1 MALFGHQPLRE
12 GSIGSMSELG
22 AHGLPPSLTVP
33 AVPHPSP
40 HSKLALIST
49 PEGLL
54 IAPAATGGES
64 VEVARIAW
72 GKEGKVGMMKTRNP
86 YRAGH
91 ATVPGIVGVLHL
103 FNLSYLLVVS
113 TAVQVG
119 NLLDPSRTIYCVK
132 DVTAIPLEES
142 KANASLKLLLRKSG
156 GSPLAEEDEYDSD
169 STTDTEDGDA
179 ASIVEPDVAQAVTL
193 SSTSAPQGTLKP
205 PSIAVSTTPSAS
217 PERPKAL
224 PDMARRLSFWRK
236 VARRQQPLP
245 APIPPLAEEM
255 PAPDPPALEKN
266 PAAAATLDAAGGPEE
281 DGAAHGTVPTR
292 YERLADVERKVVRE
306 CIRLWTQ
313 GGMFFAYD
321 FDITRGLQRKYD
333 MNTAKRQQED
343 ILTEIAGPKS
353 SGFVPEV
360 VKPFTEPN
368 AQLPLWRRIDQKYWW
383 NRSLM
388 ADFLEAGLHSYVLP
402 IMNGFVEMSTF
413 HLPVPCSDPEPE
425 IVPVKFTII
434 SRRAC
439 LRPGL
444 RYQRRGVDDHG
455 NVANFV
461 ETEAIVSVER
471 DGRKNVFSYTQI
483 RGSIPLYWSQPQPG
497 LQLKPI
503 PRLDR
508 PLADSSDIMR
518 KHFVKLTHYWPI
530 TIVNLAEITGKEA
543 VVTLAYRELAQGL
556 NMKEVKYHEFDFH
569 HECKGMKYE
578 NISKLITALNST
590 FASQGFFWANGDDV
604 LNEQKG
610 TFRTN
615 CIDCLDRTNVVQSA
629 FSRYVL
635 EQQLQAA
642 ALLGV
647 SDRGKTEQE
656 MVFNT
661 VWANNGDAISRAYAG
676 TSALKGDFT
685 RTGKRDING
694 MLNDGMNSLA
704 RLYSSAFA
712 DYFTQAVIDFS
723 MGNRNL
729 SVFSEFLEKLQS
741 TDPGEMLHLSKI
753 RAAAI
758 ETCASHVLSEGE
770 VLLGG
775 WTLFSP
781 TELDAKVGKS
791 FEEKILLL
799 SPLALYINSYDY
811 ALDKVVMAT
820 RVPLADIVSIQKEGA
835 YILSTLQE
843 AARDPMENYGLLI
856 TWKTSHLT
864 RRITS
869 YSLRNKPDAID
880 VQDVKAKKGA
890 IRPGISRSNT
900 ASSLGKGVPEDTQFA
915 AFKALP
921 TSTSTAG
928 RDLDVVPVTSCRNA
942 VDVIVDTIV
951 RACKDTEAP
960 VKKEF
965 VRVQDIIRLAFMC
978 LTRVTFQL
986 TLGHKL
992 SLAEA
997 QRETSVYAKLEYYLK
1012 RRLWL

>member
-1 MALFGHQPLRE
+1 MP
-12 GSIGSMSELG
+12 
-22 AHGLPPSLTVP
+22 
-33 AVPHPSP
+33 
-40 HSKLALIST
+40 
-49 PEGLL
+49 
-54 IAPAATGGES
+54 
-64 VEVARIAW
+64 
-72 GKEGKVGMMKTRNP
+72 
-86 YRAGH
+86 
-91 ATVPGIVGVLHL
+91 
-103 FNLSYLLVVS
+103 
-113 TAVQVG
+113 
-119 NLLDPSRTIYCVK
+119 
-132 DVTAIPLEES
+132 
-142 KANASLKLLLRKSG
+142 
-156 GSPLAEEDEYDSD
+156 
-169 STTDTEDGDA
+169 
-179 ASIVEPDVAQAVTL
+179 
-193 SSTSAPQGTLKP
+193 SAPPVLP
-205 PSIAVSTTPSAS
+205 VS
-217 PERPKAL
+217 
-224 PDMARRLSFWRK
+224 
-236 VARRQQPLP
+236 Q
-245 APIPPLAEEM
+245 
-255 PAPDPPALEKN
+255 EKN

-281 DGAAHGTVPTR
+281 PGQGAGTVPGR
-292 YERLADVERKVVRE
+292 YERLSDVERKVVRE

-313 GGMFFAYD
+313 GGMVFAYD
-321 FDITRGLQRKYD
+321 FDITRGLQSKYD
-333 MNTAKRQQED
+333 MNSRKREQEH

-353 SGFVPEV
+353 GDSVPQV

-368 AQLPLWRRIDQKYWW
+368 PQLPLWRRIDQKYWW
-383 NRSLM
+383 NRSLIS
-388 ADFLEAGLHSYVLP
+388 DFVEAGLHSYVLP

-413 HLPVPCSDPEPE
+413 HLPVPSYGSEPE
-425 IVPVKFTII
+425 IVPVEFIII
-434 SRRAC
+434 SRRSC
-439 LRPGL
+439 QRPGL
-444 RYQRRGVDDHG
+444 RYQRRGIDDHG

-461 ETEAIVSVER
+461 ETETIVSVDR

-503 PRLDR
+503 PKLDR
-508 PLADSSDIMR
+508 PLGDSSDIMR
-518 KHFVKLTHYWPI
+518 KHFTKLSQYWPI

-543 VVTLAYRELAQGL
+543 VVTLAYREVAQGL
-556 NMKEVKYHEFDFH
+556 NMKDVKYHEFDFH

-578 NISKLITALNST
+578 NISKLITALEST
-590 FASQGFFWANGDDV
+590 FASQGFFWANGNDV
-604 LNEQKG
+604 LNQQKG

-629 FSRYVL
+629 FSRHVL
-635 EQQLQAA
+635 EQQFQAA

-712 DYFTQAVIDFS
+712 DYFTQAVIDFF

-758 ETCASHVLSEGE
+758 ENCAGHVLSEDE
-770 VLLGG
+770 ILLGG

-799 SPLALYINSYDY
+799 SPVALYINSYDY
-811 ALDKVVMAT
+811 SLDKVVMAT
-820 RVPLADIVSIQKEGA
+820 RVPLNDIVSIQKGA

-843 AARDPMENYGLLI
+843 AARDPMENYGVLI
-856 TWKTSHLT
+856 TWRTSHLT
-864 RRITS
+864 RRMTS
-869 YSLRNKPDAID
+869 YSLRNKPEALE
-880 VQDVKAKKGA
+880 VQDVKAKKGI

-900 ASSLGKGVPEDTQFA
+900 ASSLGKGLPEETQFA

-928 RDLDVVPVTSCRNA
+928 RDLDVVPVTSCRHA

-960 VKKEF
+960 QKKDF
-965 VRVQDIIRLAFMC
+965 VREQDII
-978 LTRVTFQL
+978 
-986 TLGHKL
+986 

-997 QRETSVYAKLEYYLK
+997 QRETTVYAKMEYYLK